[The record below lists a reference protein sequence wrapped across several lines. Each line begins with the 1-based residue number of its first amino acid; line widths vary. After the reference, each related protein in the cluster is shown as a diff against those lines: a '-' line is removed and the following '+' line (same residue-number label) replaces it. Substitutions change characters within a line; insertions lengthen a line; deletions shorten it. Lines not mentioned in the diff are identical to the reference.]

1 MLKVLLV
8 DDEQVILQ
16 GLQELIDWEDEGFL
30 IAGTASNA
38 KEALRFIENNQVDVI
53 LADISMPGISGLQFL
68 KKIRTENLSDAFFI
82 ILSGFAEFSYAQ
94 EAIRY
99 GCLDYILKP
108 IKKGKFLEVLHKVR
122 EITADKEEENRM
134 NRRMEKAYLARNL
147 IAVINGKYDAENLKC
162 IEEQMHFE
170 GGIRYIEI
178 ELDETISN
186 EEISDEEKRA
196 CQKKAAQICA
206 DYLGE
211 FAGHCVLDVSS
222 EEDIYDIGVV
232 YCEYMAKRDRR
243 SEKEYLESFLSYLRE
258 AAGIPVVMRVGKRVE
273 DIRNIAKSYGTAC
286 ILRSCLSFKNRK
298 NIYYYEEEIQMSESG
313 VVLCK
318 QEIDALLQAVE
329 QNQQTEIEKAVD
341 FFFDAIYK
349 TGGAADGKNLNI
361 NYLIFQL
368 IHLATRQDNLVNQ
381 EEILRL
387 ISEQSL
393 KEGFAR
399 GSKAHILRFV
409 REYAGY
415 LAQLRKNVSGG
426 VLVDVEREIREH
438 FSDNLT
444 LKGLSEKYYVNSA
457 YLGQLFRK
465 KHGCSFKDYLN
476 RIRIDASA
484 IQLVSTDKKIFQIAE
499 EAGYHNLDYFVSR
512 FIEDRGCTPAQYRR
526 NART

>member
-108 IKKGKFLEVLHKVR
+108 IKKGKLLEVLHKVR

-273 DIRNIAKSYGTAC
+273 DIRNIAKSYDTAC

-341 FFFDAIYK
+341 FFSMQSIK
-349 TGGAADGKNLNI
+349 QEG
-361 NYLIFQL
+361 
-368 IHLATRQDNLVNQ
+368 RQM
-381 EEILRL
+381 
-387 ISEQSL
+387 
-393 KEGFAR
+393 
-399 GSKAHILRFV
+399 
-409 REYAGY
+409 
-415 LAQLRKNVSGG
+415 
-426 VLVDVEREIREH
+426 ERI
-438 FSDNLT
+438 
-444 LKGLSEKYYVNSA
+444 
-457 YLGQLFRK
+457 
-465 KHGCSFKDYLN
+465 
-476 RIRIDASA
+476 
-484 IQLVSTDKKIFQIAE
+484 
-499 EAGYHNLDYFVSR
+499 
-512 FIEDRGCTPAQYRR
+512 
-526 NART
+526 